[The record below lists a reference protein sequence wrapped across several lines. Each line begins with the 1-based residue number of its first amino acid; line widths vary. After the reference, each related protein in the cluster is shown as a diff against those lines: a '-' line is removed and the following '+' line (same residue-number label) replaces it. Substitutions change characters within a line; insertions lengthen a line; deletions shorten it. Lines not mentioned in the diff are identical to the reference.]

1 MEEINLQTL
10 YEQQDY
16 ETLVKR
22 TAALSDLNMI
32 RYHVIGL
39 LGIGANQM
47 VLRVMLAKFS
57 IIQKA
62 LVIFLKIHYEVLTL
76 HREYPEHEDLMAAYD
91 QLPYSSQDV
100 EEWVSKIYI
109 LYRKPPHPV
118 VKEIIDLFL
127 EAYEKKDEGLLVDL
141 VTQLK
146 PIHVYQLRAT
156 LKDILLGH
164 LNQHL
169 KGLIVLT
176 LIHARF
182 DEVIQM
188 SKGDQTLSFN
198 PIDTSDPFDD
208 GTFDQFKQMIDEG
221 MKDPSIRHIS
231 YSILSTYILKMI
243 PFEIDVEFY
252 FIQAI
257 RMLTYEY
264 VRLPVPKLDFSEDD
278 WALIDQKKKH
288 IEEVLKT

>member
-1 MEEINLQTL
+1 MERFQSL
-10 YEQQDY
+10 YEAQDY
-16 ETLVKR
+16 QALVKA
-22 TAALSDLNMI
+22 TAGLNDLHTI
-32 RYHVIGL
+32 RYHLIGL
-39 LGIGANQM
+39 LGLGANQL
-47 VLRVMLAKFS
+47 VLRVLLAKLHVL
-57 IIQKA
+57 KPA
-62 LVIFLKIHYEVLTL
+62 LTVFLKIHFEVLKL
-76 HREYPEHEDLMAAYD
+76 HREYPEHEDLIAAYD
-91 QLPYSSQDV
+91 QLPYISQDV
-100 EEWVSKIYI
+100 EEWVSKISI
-109 LYRKPPHPV
+109 LYRKPPHTV

-156 LKDILLGH
+156 LKDILIGH

-169 KGLIVLT
+169 KGLIVIT

-182 DEVIQM
+182 DEVIHM

-208 GTFDQFKQMIDEG
+208 GTFDQLKQMIDEG

-278 WALIDQKKKH
+278 WALIDKKKKH